1 VLKAI
6 FGCFLVPV
14 LVLIGLAI
22 LARDLFRL
30 RLNR

>member
-14 LVLIGLAI
+14 LAAIGLAI